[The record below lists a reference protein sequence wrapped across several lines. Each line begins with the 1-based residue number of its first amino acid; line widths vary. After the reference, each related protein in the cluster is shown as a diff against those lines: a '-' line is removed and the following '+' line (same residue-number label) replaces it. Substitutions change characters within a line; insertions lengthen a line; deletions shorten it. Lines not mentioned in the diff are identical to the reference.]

1 MNRPTEASDE
11 AVLGALEGIVRM
23 QRGIRS
29 SDIDVCIETGLV
41 FLRINYQSLP
51 GNIARRLTEID
62 PRAVEEIPAAT
73 DKGGSREKQR
83 ALAAKLASDA
93 AFAQAIRAANVYR
106 EKTGHG
112 PLGPDGW
119 PEDQGGEEKRPIIKH
134 GSLSARKTGE
144 RQSRSSSRKKDSF
157 LQTNPGSTARSSPG
171 RSGMSSM
178 RWTHS
183 RATSIFAEQSRPL

>member
-1 MNRPTEASDE
+1 MDRPTAASYE

-83 ALAAKLASDA
+83 ALAVKLASDA

-119 PEDQGGEEKRPIIKH
+119 PEDQGGEENNAPEE
-134 GSLSARKTGE
+134 KTAH
-144 RQSRSSSRKKDSF
+144 
-157 LQTNPGSTARSSPG
+157 TAREGQESGNQEAAPG
-171 RSGMSSM
+171 RRLPSSKQ
-178 RWTHS
+178 TQV
-183 RATSIFAEQSRPL
+183 EPKEVRPEGLG

>member
-1 MNRPTEASDE
+1 MHR
-11 AVLGALEGIVRM
+11 
-23 QRGIRS
+23 
-29 SDIDVCIETGLV
+29 
-41 FLRINYQSLP
+41 P

-119 PEDQGGEEKRPIIKH
+119 PEDQGGEE
-134 GSLSARKTGE
+134 
-144 RQSRSSSRKKDSF
+144 
-157 LQTNPGSTARSSPG
+157 
-171 RSGMSSM
+171 
-178 RWTHS
+178 
-183 RATSIFAEQSRPL
+183 

>member
-1 MNRPTEASDE
+1 MNRPTAASDE

-83 ALAAKLASDA
+83 RRLC
-93 AFAQAIRAANVYR
+93 
-106 EKTGHG
+106 
-112 PLGPDGW
+112 PDY
-119 PEDQGGEEKRPIIKH
+119 PGGERVPREDRPRPTR
-134 GSLSARKTGE
+134 ARWLAG
-144 RQSRSSSRKKDSF
+144 R
-157 LQTNPGSTARSSPG
+157 PG
-171 RSGMSSM
+171 R
-178 RWTHS
+178 
-183 RATSIFAEQSRPL
+183 

>member
-1 MNRPTEASDE
+1 MNRPTAASDE

-51 GNIARRLTEID
+51 GNIARRLTETD

-83 ALAAKLASDA
+83 ALAA
-93 AFAQAIRAANVYR
+93 FAQAIRAANVYR
-106 EKTGHG
+106 EKTGYG

-119 PEDQGGEEKRPIIKH
+119 PEDRGGEE
-134 GSLSARKTGE
+134 
-144 RQSRSSSRKKDSF
+144 
-157 LQTNPGSTARSSPG
+157 
-171 RSGMSSM
+171 
-178 RWTHS
+178 
-183 RATSIFAEQSRPL
+183 

>member
-1 MNRPTEASDE
+1 MNRPTAASDE

-73 DKGGSREKQR
+73 DKGGSQEKQR

-106 EKTGHG
+106 EKTGYG

-119 PEDQGGEEKRPIIKH
+119 PEDRGGEE
-134 GSLSARKTGE
+134 
-144 RQSRSSSRKKDSF
+144 
-157 LQTNPGSTARSSPG
+157 
-171 RSGMSSM
+171 
-178 RWTHS
+178 
-183 RATSIFAEQSRPL
+183 

>member
-1 MNRPTEASDE
+1 MNRPTAASDE

-51 GNIARRLTEID
+51 GNIARRLTETD

-83 ALAAKLASDA
+83 ALAAKLASDERVPGEDRLRPT
-93 AFAQAIRAANVYR
+93 RARWLAGR
-106 EKTGHG
+106 
-112 PLGPDGW
+112 
-119 PEDQGGEEKRPIIKH
+119 
-134 GSLSARKTGE
+134 
-144 RQSRSSSRKKDSF
+144 
-157 LQTNPGSTARSSPG
+157 PG
-171 RSGMSSM
+171 R
-178 RWTHS
+178 
-183 RATSIFAEQSRPL
+183 

>member
-1 MNRPTEASDE
+1 
-11 AVLGALEGIVRM
+11 M

-62 PRAVEEIPAAT
+62 SRAVEEIPAAT

-83 ALAAKLASDA
+83 ALAAKLTSDA

-119 PEDQGGEEKRPIIKH
+119 PEEEP
-134 GSLSARKTGE
+134 
-144 RQSRSSSRKKDSF
+144 
-157 LQTNPGSTARSSPG
+157 
-171 RSGMSSM
+171 
-178 RWTHS
+178 
-183 RATSIFAEQSRPL
+183 

>member
-1 MNRPTEASDE
+1 MNRPTAASDE

-93 AFAQAIRAANVYR
+93 AFAQTIRAAERVPR
-106 EKTGHG
+106 E
-112 PLGPDGW
+112 D
-119 PEDQGGEEKRPIIKH
+119 RPRPTR
-134 GSLSARKTGE
+134 ARWLAG
-144 RQSRSSSRKKDSF
+144 R
-157 LQTNPGSTARSSPG
+157 PG
-171 RSGMSSM
+171 R
-178 RWTHS
+178 
-183 RATSIFAEQSRPL
+183 